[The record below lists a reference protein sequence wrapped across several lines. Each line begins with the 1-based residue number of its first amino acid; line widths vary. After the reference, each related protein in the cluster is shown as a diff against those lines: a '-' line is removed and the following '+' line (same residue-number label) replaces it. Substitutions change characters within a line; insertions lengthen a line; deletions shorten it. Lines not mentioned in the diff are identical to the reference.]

1 MAVTLEQLSATLP
14 CISFD
19 SVAGFNGVGSRGAG
33 ESRSFAEDDRNRDI
47 VLQALTASLQHID
60 AGEYSAPVVI
70 MANWPMST
78 ATFAAGATRCFCDE
92 DQVDECEHYTQ
103 TISGGTVGCTDSH
116 LFAWAFFAQRGL
128 SAYGVADSLLVKA
141 LEKVSDSVAS
151 DAPNHRASNLCSVRF
166 APSLA
171 HAPKGGDAGRH
182 GRR

>member
-1 MAVTLEQLSATLP
+1 VGRRLRPYVAESFRAATLP
-14 CISFD
+14 A
-19 SVAGFNGVGSRGAG
+19 SVPLARKSTP
-33 ESRSFAEDDRNRDI
+33 
-47 VLQALTASLQHID
+47 LLAL
-60 AGEYSAPVVI
+60 
-70 MANWPMST
+70 
-78 ATFAAGATRCFCDE
+78 AAAE

-151 DAPNHRASNLCSVRF
+151 DAPNHRASNLCPVRF